1 MLSNRLTLEL
11 FASDSM
17 FTMGSKLSIAISAF
31 RMEMDEIYE
40 EGPLDP
46 FKSMAL
52 RAEIQALEIEHDQ
65 VKMNLDR
72 KQMELLELQAHLNER
87 QIGRAHV

>member
-46 FKSMAL
+46 RS
-52 RAEIQALEIEHDQ
+52 
-65 VKMNLDR
+65 
-72 KQMELLELQAHLNER
+72 
-87 QIGRAHV
+87 